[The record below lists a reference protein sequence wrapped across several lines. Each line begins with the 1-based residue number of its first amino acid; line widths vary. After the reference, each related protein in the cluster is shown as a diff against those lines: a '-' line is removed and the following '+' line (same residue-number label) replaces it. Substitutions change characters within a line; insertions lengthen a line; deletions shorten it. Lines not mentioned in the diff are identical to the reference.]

1 HSAARRRGDR
11 MTAKMRRREFITL
24 LGGTAA
30 WPLVARAQQP
40 AMPVIGFLYAGSF
53 QPIEA
58 YGAAAFRKGLSE
70 MDYVE
75 GRNVVIEY
83 RSAQN
88 ENKGLSELAT
98 DLVRRRVAVIAT
110 PGSPDAAVAAKFAAT
125 TIPIVFGTGSDP
137 VKEGLVTTLNRPGGN
152 ITGVSTRMV
161 PATWRFALLVE
172 PSNPTI
178 TEPTVRD
185 VEAAARSM
193 GFEMR
198 ILHAN
203 TSREIDAAFAA
214 FAQDRPDALFV
225 GPSAFFNARRVQLAQ
240 WAATIGSP
248 PPIPIVKMSKPAG

>member
-1 HSAARRRGDR
+1 

-70 MDYVE
+70 MGYVE

-110 PGSPDAAVAAKFAAT
+110 PGSPDAAVAAKFATT

-137 VKEGLVTTLNRPGGN
+137 VKEGLVTSLNRPGGN
-152 ITGVSTRMV
+152 ITGVSTMNQELGPKRLGLLVELM
-161 PATWRFALLVE
+161 PGATRFAALVNPTSPNTEAFITDLRAAAAILGLQVETLMAKTNLDIDANFASLGPKRVEALLVS
-172 PSNPTI
+172 P
-178 TEPTVRD
+178 
-185 VEAAARSM
+185 
-193 GFEMR
+193 
-198 ILHAN
+198 
-203 TSREIDAAFAA
+203 
-214 FAQDRPDALFV
+214 
-225 GPSAFFNARRVQLAQ
+225 GPPFGQRRVQLATL
-240 WAATIGSP
+240 AASWTRRCPNGGQRR
-248 PPIPIVKMSKPAG
+248 V